1 MARKAIKRGLT
12 MVQISRMKKSASSTV
27 HMPQIIK
34 DRLALLADHQRSGQG
49 VSEYILENLVI
60 PHLEQLEAETKIKQ
74 KIFEL
79 TGNG

>member
-34 DRLALLADHQRSGQG
+34 DRLALLRPPTFWTRG
-49 VSEYILENLVI
+49 
-60 PHLEQLEAETKIKQ
+60 K
-74 KIFEL
+74 
-79 TGNG
+79 